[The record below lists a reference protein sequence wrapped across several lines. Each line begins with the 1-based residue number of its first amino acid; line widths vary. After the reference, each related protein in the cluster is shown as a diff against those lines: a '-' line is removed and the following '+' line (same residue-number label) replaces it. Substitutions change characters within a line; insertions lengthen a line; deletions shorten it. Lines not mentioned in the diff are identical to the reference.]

1 MTIIEERPIALPKSR
16 SNQNSIFVL
25 PMSVNVKTRLPIGER
40 INDDPDQVKLVLV
53 ARDNSSVCVVAIYFG
68 LVIL

>member
-1 MTIIEERPIALPKSR
+1 MALPKSR

-25 PMSVNVKTRLPIGER
+25 PVSVNVKTRLPMGECV
-40 INDDPDQVKLVLV
+40 NDDLDQVNILLVE
-53 ARDNSSVCVVAIYFG
+53 RDNSNVFAVAKNVG